1 MEQLVIH
8 LVNLRFTIGLLWL
21 GEISTF
27 SSAKSFTVFTWTAT
41 VKPWALKTKN
51 KKKGLKRLK
60 CSIIWGK
67 WRGCYIFCRFSQS
80 LIPLTHTH
88 SIIIHPT
95 TTAWKTTS
103 PQCAGLPPVTQTD
116 PSDDGQ
122 TLRGVLWCL
131 DTGYWCWILS
141 VLLLVFREQ
150 ALQCRLIVWCL
161 VCNSVYSISAC
172 WKSFQI
178 NARTYCSTRRNF
190 FFYLTRNIL
199 NPWQAMCSKILFLV
213 PVLVSVFSL

>member
-1 MEQLVIH
+1 M
-8 LVNLRFTIGLLWL
+8 
-21 GEISTF
+21 
-27 SSAKSFTVFTWTAT
+27 FTWTAT
-41 VKPWALKTKN
+41 VQPWALKTKKQQK

-67 WRGCYIFCRFSQS
+67 RRGCYIFCRFSQFDPTYTYS
-80 LIPLTHTH
+80 QHYYTPNSH
-88 SIIIHPT
+88 SVKNHLP
-95 TTAWKTTS
+95 S
-103 PQCAGLPPVTQTD
+103 ECAGLPPVTQTD

-178 NARTYCSTRRNF
+178 NARTYCSTRSNF
-190 FFYLTRNIL
+190 FFFTLPAI
-199 NPWQAMCSKILFLV
+199 F
-213 PVLVSVFSL
+213 

>member
-1 MEQLVIH
+1 MKNH
-8 LVNLRFTIGLLWL
+8 LPS
-21 GEISTF
+21 E
-27 SSAKSFTVFTWTAT
+27 
-41 VKPWALKTKN
+41 
-51 KKKGLKRLK
+51 
-60 CSIIWGK
+60 
-67 WRGCYIFCRFSQS
+67 
-80 LIPLTHTH
+80 
-88 SIIIHPT
+88 
-95 TTAWKTTS
+95 
-103 PQCAGLPPVTQTD
+103 CAGLPPVTQTD

-178 NARTYCSTRRNF
+178 NARTYCSTRSNF
-190 FFYLTRNIL
+190 FFLPYPQYFKPLTGYVFKNIIFSSSFSVYFLPIVLNLDPCYYTACNSLFLSLNYEFLTRYKLWKLITHH
-199 NPWQAMCSKILFLV
+199 
-213 PVLVSVFSL
+213 